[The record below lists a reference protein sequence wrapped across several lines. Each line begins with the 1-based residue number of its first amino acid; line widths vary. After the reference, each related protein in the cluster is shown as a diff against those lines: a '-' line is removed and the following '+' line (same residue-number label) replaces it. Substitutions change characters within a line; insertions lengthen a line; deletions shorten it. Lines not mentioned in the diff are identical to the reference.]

1 MYVGDHYYD
10 EDAHDGDDDD
20 DDDDSEL
27 TSVKTTHTYIVCV
40 SYTLMSTMF
49 GCAWL

>member
-20 DDDDSEL
+20 DDHGADVNDGHVDDDGGNMMWL
-27 TSVKTTHTYIVCV
+27 VLVCRGN
-40 SYTLMSTMF
+40 LM
-49 GCAWL
+49 WQV

>member
-20 DDDDSEL
+20 DDYGAGVNDGHADDDDVEDD
-27 TSVKTTHTYIVCV
+27 VACV
-40 SYTLMSTMF
+40 SV
-49 GCAWL
+49 